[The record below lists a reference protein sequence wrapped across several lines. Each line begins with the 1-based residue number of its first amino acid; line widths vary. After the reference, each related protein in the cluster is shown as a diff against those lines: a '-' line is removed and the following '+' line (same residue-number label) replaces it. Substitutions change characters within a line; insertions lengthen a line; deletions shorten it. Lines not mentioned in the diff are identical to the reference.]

1 MQQLLTTQAYVES
14 LGEEELVALM
24 ARLEMK
30 EDELRNK
37 CCCTICHIP

>member
-30 EDELRNK
+30 EDELTACEEK
-37 CCCTICHIP
+37 SSKTI